1 MNLML
6 NVRTRPCH
14 THATQADGLR
24 VSALNFAAKAKMTR
38 FWCENMAKNESGGC
52 TIRGH

>member
-14 THATQADGLR
+14 RRATQSDGLR
-24 VSALNFAAKAKMTR
+24 VRALNFVAKAKMTR
-38 FWCENMAKNESGGC
+38 FWCENMAKK
-52 TIRGH
+52 RKR